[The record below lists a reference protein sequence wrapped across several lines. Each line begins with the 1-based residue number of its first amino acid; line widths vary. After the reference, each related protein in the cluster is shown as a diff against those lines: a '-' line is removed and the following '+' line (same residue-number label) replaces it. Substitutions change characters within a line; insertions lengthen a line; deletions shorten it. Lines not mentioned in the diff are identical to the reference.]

1 MNALRT
7 LLTDVRVLSVIGVAA
22 LAAFLFLGADTLQI
36 AAVYAGLALGLAL
49 LVWALVW
56 LFRKVRAVRAARR
69 LEQALDDDGQQASS
83 QAPVQDKDQVAA
95 LRSRMQEAVKT
106 IKTSRLGEL
115 TGSAALYELPWYIV
129 IGNQIGRAHV

>member
-49 LVWALVW
+49 LLWALVW
-56 LFRKVRAVRAARR
+56 LVRKVRAVRAARR
-69 LEQALDDDGQQASS
+69 LEQAL
-83 QAPVQDKDQVAA
+83 
-95 LRSRMQEAVKT
+95 
-106 IKTSRLGEL
+106 
-115 TGSAALYELPWYIV
+115 
-129 IGNQIGRAHV
+129 H